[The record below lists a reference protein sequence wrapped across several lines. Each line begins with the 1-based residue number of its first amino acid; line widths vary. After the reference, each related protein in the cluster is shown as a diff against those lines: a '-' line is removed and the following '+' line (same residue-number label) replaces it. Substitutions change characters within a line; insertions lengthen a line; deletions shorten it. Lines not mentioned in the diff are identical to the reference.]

1 VSYAPLV
8 RDGQHFVG
16 KPDVAPCRWQ
26 IRPIRADRFSAPQR
40 LIKRC
45 LPIGPVLTEEGGGRV
60 GVPRLPR
67 AREALK
73 PGIEPVVIALR
84 RQSARTVAQSG
95 DPVAARDR
103 ATVSDVLSATAL
115 ERLKRVAGRSASL
128 IATQRSRRRAVPMRE
143 SEHRPASNLRAAWHA
158 WKAQAGAAASTT
170 REATVAAVVRDTAG
184 LAGSPG
190 ASPVRG

>member
-103 ATVSDVLSATAL
+103 ATVSDVLSASAL
-115 ERLKRVAGRSASL
+115 ERLKRVAVA
-128 IATQRSRRRAVPMRE
+128 QRQSQCDTEIQAPSSPHARERA
-143 SEHRPASNLRAAWHA
+143 PASIQSQCCLAW
-158 WKAQAGAAASTT
+158 
-170 REATVAAVVRDTAG
+170 E
-184 LAGSPG
+184 G
-190 ASPVRG
+190 ASRGRRSYHARSDGRRCRP